1 MHENRSSGEN
11 GLLAA
16 TPDELIANLPGLL
29 GFYPEESFVVQGYYS
44 KPDGSV
50 YIGPTVRVDLSDDF
64 PSGEIARY
72 LANAQCAFHVGFI
85 VSDRAV
91 GNDAVGNDHEYSG
104 WIEKQA
110 WFQAIQQA
118 DAAGKVPLMGCWLVD
133 ETREGARYR
142 LLFGVEVLYDEITP
156 TIWRTGTVGSVV
168 ASPAMHSWSLRNELP
183 SLTRQEA
190 FAYLL
195 GDDTDSDEE
204 QRTARTREIQRR
216 VNRSSSVDANASSDA
231 TALLNGLARND
242 VTTEELLSEEEI
254 IDSVGIWMSRTVLR
268 DEVIGVMLD
277 APEAAKN
284 LLIAAVRS
292 LSGELRANALATLA
306 LVFLELG
313 QVLSASQALT
323 VALHEQPSHNLSQL
337 LFAAVSSG
345 MHYAA
350 LDAVKCGLLDEN
362 ER

>member
-1 MHENRSSGEN
+1 
-11 GLLAA
+11 
-16 TPDELIANLPGLL
+16 
-29 GFYPEESFVVQGYYS
+29 
-44 KPDGSV
+44 
-50 YIGPTVRVDLSDDF
+50 
-64 PSGEIARY
+64 
-72 LANAQCAFHVGFI
+72 
-85 VSDRAV
+85 
-91 GNDAVGNDHEYSG
+91 
-104 WIEKQA
+104 
-110 WFQAIQQA
+110 
-118 DAAGKVPLMGCWLVD
+118 MGCWLVD

-142 LLFGVEVLYDEITP
+142 LLFGAEVLHDEITP
-156 TIWRTGTVGSVV
+156 EAWRTGTVGSVV
-168 ASPAMHSWSLRNELP
+168 ASPAMHPWSLRNELP

-195 GDDTDSDEE
+195 GDDSDSDEE
-204 QRTARTREIQRR
+204 QRTARTREIQRL
-216 VNRSSSVDANASSDA
+216 VNRTSRVDTNASSDA
-231 TALLNGLARND
+231 AALLNGLGRND
-242 VTTEELLSEEEI
+242 VTTEELLSEGEI
-254 IDSVGIWMSRTVLR
+254 IESVGIWMSCTVLR
-268 DEVIGVMLD
+268 DEVVGAMLD

-313 QVLSASQALT
+313 QILSASQALT

>member
-91 GNDAVGNDHEYSG
+91 GNDHEYSG

-168 ASPAMHSWSLRNELP
+168 ASPAMHPWSLRNELP

-313 QVLSASQALT
+313 RVLSASQALT